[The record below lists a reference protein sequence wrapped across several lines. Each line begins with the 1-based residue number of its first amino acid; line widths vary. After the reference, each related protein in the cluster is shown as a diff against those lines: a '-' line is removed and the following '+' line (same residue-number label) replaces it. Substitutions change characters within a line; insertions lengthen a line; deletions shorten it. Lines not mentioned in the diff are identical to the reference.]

1 MLHVKLGTIDCARG
15 RILSINDEHARALPG
30 VREVVSAAGLPN
42 PMPRFGPVYQ
52 DRPVLG
58 GKETRFHGEPV
69 AAVVADTE
77 QAAEEAAA
85 LVEVCYEELP
95 AVATIAAA
103 LDPSMPLVQDAD
115 LRTGPHAGTNLLC
128 EWRFGLGGAEMA
140 AADHLL
146 DNTFNFPPVNPFS
159 IEAHYL
165 PTAPEHY
172 AVHF

>member
-1 MLHVKLGTIDCARG
+1 MLHVKLVTIDCAHA

-52 DRPVLG
+52 DRPVLAV
-58 GKETRFHGEPV
+58 KETRFHGEPV
-69 AAVVADTE
+69 AAVVADNE
-77 QAAEEAAA
+77 QAAAEAAA
-85 LVEVCYEELP
+85 LVGVCYEELP

-128 EWRFGLGGAEMA
+128 EWRFEWGDAGVPPAAHVLGSTCT
-140 AADHLL
+140 LPL
-146 DNTFNFPPVNPFS
+146 VTPFA
-159 IEAHYL
+159 IRPH
-165 PTAPEHY
+165 P
-172 AVHF
+172 F